1 MQLMGSLDECIEI
14 AGEVEIGGEGRYP
27 QAGFVFEELAEVR
40 GGGGGECG
48 CEGGDGGEVGKTCIL
63 SL

>member
-40 GGGGGECG
+40 GGGGG
-48 CEGGDGGEVGKTCIL
+48 GGGGGVWA
-63 SL
+63 